1 MSSSLSISLEENNP
15 EEAWGRGGVTEKVP
29 VAARSLRAQALPQ
42 WGSVV
47 GSRNHCC
54 RSDEERRSSRGP
66 RPYDTMGKS
75 ESCAKPSSNGF

>member
-1 MSSSLSISLEENNP
+1 MVLDGV
-15 EEAWGRGGVTEKVP
+15 AKVGVTEKVP
-29 VAARSLRAQALPQ
+29 VAARSLRAQAVPQ

-66 RPYDTMGKS
+66 RLYDTMGKS
-75 ESCAKPSSNGF
+75 ESRAKPSSDGF